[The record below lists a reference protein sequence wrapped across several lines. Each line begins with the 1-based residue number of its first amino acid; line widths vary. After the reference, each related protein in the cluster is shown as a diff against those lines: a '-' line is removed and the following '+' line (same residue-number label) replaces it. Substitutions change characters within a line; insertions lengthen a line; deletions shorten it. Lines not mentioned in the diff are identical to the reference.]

1 MLSPLLAA
9 LGYCSRA
16 PGSNCVAAAEV
27 HHTLQPQRE
36 RKSLPP
42 VLAALHQSLQ
52 MVTADAGSSTEARAA
67 LQQQL
72 PAPLLQWGAAQP
84 NTTVLAVP
92 ASVAAIYAATTDTI
106 ASDADTE
113 PRLGLAAPEPHRSP
127 AAAAVSS
134 SVPAKPLISTERQH
148 SSSGSEDG

>member
-1 MLSPLLAA
+1 M
-9 LGYCSRA
+9 
-16 PGSNCVAAAEV
+16 
-27 HHTLQPQRE
+27 
-36 RKSLPP
+36 
-42 VLAALHQSLQ
+42 LAALHQSLQ
-52 MVTADAGSSTEARAA
+52 MVTADTGSSSEARAA

-72 PAPLLQWGAAQP
+72 PAPLLQWGAAQL

-92 ASVAAIYAATTDTI
+92 ASVAAIYAAATTDTI
-106 ASDADTE
+106 SSDADTE

-148 SSSGSEDG
+148 SSSGSEDGDDSQSPA